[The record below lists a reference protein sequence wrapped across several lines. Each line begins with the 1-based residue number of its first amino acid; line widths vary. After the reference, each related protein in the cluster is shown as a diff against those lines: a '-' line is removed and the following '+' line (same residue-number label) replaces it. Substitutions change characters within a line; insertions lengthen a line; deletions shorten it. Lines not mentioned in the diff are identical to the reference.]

1 MQVLHKYRL
10 LPPAEGVVVVV
21 IANIIIIIINGAIV
35 VFVVVTAL
43 VGNELQSVEA
53 LRNRKAV
60 S

>member
-21 IANIIIIIINGAIV
+21 IAIIIIIINGAIV

-43 VGNELQSVEA
+43 VGNELQSFEA

>member
-21 IANIIIIIINGAIV
+21 IAIIIIIINGAIV